1 MSGVT
6 GSVNTL
12 CHFGFLFLFLGWK
25 FFFSLLY
32 QREFT
37 LLMSSP
43 IHVSCEDY
51 FFYVWNLNKM
61 LCLCQ
66 YSVYDHN
73 LVLIKCITMNFQQNL
88 ETSQPKHKKA
98 RHTWGNRPQY
108 CGKHCHVQAVKLLL
122 NIQIRPVKDCSV
134 AICQSKTESLSA
146 CCGISTLN
154 AEIRKGQS
162 WMADVLFSQ
171 LLTHPVNV

>member
-1 MSGVT
+1 MEV
-6 GSVNTL
+6 
-12 CHFGFLFLFLGWK
+12 
-25 FFFSLLY
+25 FFFSSLP
-32 QREFT
+32 EGVH
-37 LLMSSP
+37 
-43 IHVSCEDY
+43 IAHVITYTCQLWRSCEDY
-51 FFYVWNLNKM
+51 FFYVWNLNEM
-61 LCLCQ
+61 LCLCH

-122 NIQIRPVKDCSV
+122 NIQIRPEKDCSV